1 MTIKTRYRQL
11 KKIEQNF
18 ENPLAIQEKIRIIK
32 IRQMNRC
39 SDLQGGFDMTA
50 GLLTIFLMGG
60 TFIYMMWKA
69 EYAQTRRWLWCPWA
83 CARWKCCC
91 SACIRAGGSLT
102 VTLLLWAA
110 KAVILACCAGAM
122 RQDAA
127 RAQRRQRRRA
137 VRRTVEA
144 VQAASETSR
153 REPCALRLVPPSSR
167 CA

>member
-1 MTIKTRYRQL
+1 
-11 KKIEQNF
+11 
-18 ENPLAIQEKIRIIK
+18 
-32 IRQMNRC
+32 
-39 SDLQGGFDMTA
+39 MTA
-50 GLLTIFLMGG
+50 SLLTIFLMGG

-69 EYAQTRRWLWCPWA
+69 EYAQTRRVALVPLGV
-83 CARWKCCC
+83 CAVEMLLFGLHQ
-91 SACIRAGGSLT
+91 GGGPLA

-110 KAVILACCAGAM
+110 KAVVLACCAGAM

-144 VQAASETSR
+144 VQAASEISR
-153 REPCALRLVPPSSR
+153 REPRPLRLAPPSSR